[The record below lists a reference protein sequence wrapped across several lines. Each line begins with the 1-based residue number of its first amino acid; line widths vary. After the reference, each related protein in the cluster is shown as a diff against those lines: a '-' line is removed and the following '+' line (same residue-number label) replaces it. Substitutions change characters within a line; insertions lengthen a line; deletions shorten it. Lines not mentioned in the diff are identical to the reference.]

1 MVALPI
7 TVGCSTLNLRI
18 IFKLR
23 DGWIHF
29 GLSTVCY
36 HLDPPLDQ
44 LLHCPPLHHSRRFG
58 IEELLTQPSSPYQIV
73 NDRFELLYSTP
84 YYRPVNPCSLKK
96 SFLMQVLMGQ
106 EFASN
111 SAAAVCPKLLVV
123 KNLERTFPFR
133 LLLHRQ
139 RKTLQDYNLPI
150 PEQESTPYHLHIQYT
165 NHLRQSKHH
174 NNPYPVQNRMQ
185 PP

>member
-1 MVALPI
+1 MA
-7 TVGCSTLNLRI
+7 SQASASARALNLTIYFTASIKHRE
-18 IFKLR
+18 
-23 DGWIHF
+23 
-29 GLSTVCY
+29 
-36 HLDPPLDQ
+36 PLKW
-44 LLHCPPLHHSRRFG
+44 
-58 IEELLTQPSSPYQIV
+58 PSSPFCFV
-73 NDRFELLYSTP
+73 NDRLNSCILHP
-84 YYRPVNPCSLKK
+84 YYRPVKHCSLKK

-150 PEQESTPYHLHIQYT
+150 PEQESTPYHPHIQYT